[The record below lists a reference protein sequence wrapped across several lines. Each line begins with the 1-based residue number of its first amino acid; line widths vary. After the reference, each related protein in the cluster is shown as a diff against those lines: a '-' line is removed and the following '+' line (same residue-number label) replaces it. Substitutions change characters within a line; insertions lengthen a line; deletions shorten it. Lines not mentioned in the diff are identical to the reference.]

1 MLIGGF
7 RQGNKCK
14 RRTEKVSAP
23 RFGCLVQLE
32 KKGDT
37 RVFDYVVLQPVTL
50 AQKIWVKADMVK
62 ARLQGLQSLVGSSAA
77 SVT

>member
-1 MLIGGF
+1 VASGKETSAKGA
-7 RQGNKCK
+7 RK
-14 RRTEKVSAP
+14 R
-23 RFGCLVQLE
+23 FQHHGLVAWSNWK